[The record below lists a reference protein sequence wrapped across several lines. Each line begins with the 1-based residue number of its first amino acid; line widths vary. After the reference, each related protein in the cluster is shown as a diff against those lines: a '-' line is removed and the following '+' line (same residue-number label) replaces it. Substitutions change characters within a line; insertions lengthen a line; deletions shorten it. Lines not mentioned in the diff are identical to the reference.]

1 MSNSRR
7 ILLFLSYSFGIETKN
22 TFKCTPVLPRKLY
35 VSSEQN
41 SQRLYPFS
49 DENGAK
55 TIPSGA
61 THTYK
66 VNMIKGVTPRM
77 TEVPRRGFQ
86 KTCRLFFF
94 FADQTAFQQCLFV
107 LNIGKTMAGID
118 TLLKTNHVV
127 NLITIQNFAAKKL
140 FLSESFQNWVAIE
153 SILS

>member
-1 MSNSRR
+1 
-7 ILLFLSYSFGIETKN
+7 
-22 TFKCTPVLPRKLY
+22 
-35 VSSEQN
+35 
-41 SQRLYPFS
+41 
-49 DENGAK
+49 
-55 TIPSGA
+55 
-61 THTYK
+61 
-66 VNMIKGVTPRM
+66 MIKGVTPRM
-77 TEVPRRGFQ
+77 TEVPRRGFR
-86 KTCRLFFF
+86 KLAGFFFF